1 MSKMQKVKLA
11 PGVEENMLKA
21 EFWIG
26 NSKKNVVM
34 TEKEINKFNQLV
46 FKKAKEKRKEEEFC
60 DLSNYPEMIT
70 KKRLYDLMEDY
81 SLPEKIKEK
90 DFYNKNSKKITK
102 KEKKEL
108 IKKADLENVKKK
120 IEVKFGILVK
130 RANVRAFPGR
140 KIYATSPET
149 IDQDILQLTALSV
162 GTPCAILHS
171 SSDKKWYFIQAKRY
185 RGWIKRDK
193 IAIAENKKEALSYFD
208 NENFLVV
215 TESRVETEPN
225 PFDDKISNVLFQMGD
240 KIPLVKNED
249 IPQSIPEDNGQAQSP
264 EGAYVI
270 WLPVKGENEKLKFKK
285 ALIARSNDLHE
296 GYLSYT
302 RENLLKQAYK
312 LLGERYGWGG
322 LYKRRDCSRFI
333 MDIYRTVGIQIPR
346 DAGFP
351 QEEISAGKSYEFSG
365 DLKERRKVLDK
376 LEAGDPIYMKGHVM
390 MYLGKEKGEHY
401 LIHSGSGYGKYDNN
415 GNHKGITVHGVF
427 VMRAEQLMKST
438 EKTYLE
444 AFRLA
449 KKFLEDN

>member
-11 PGVEENMLKA
+11 PGVEEDMLKA
-21 EFWIG
+21 KFWIG
-26 NSKKNVVM
+26 NNNKNVVM

-90 DFYNKNSKKITK
+90 DFYNKNSKKIT
-102 KEKKEL
+102 
-108 IKKADLENVKKK
+108 
-120 IEVKFGILVK
+120 
-130 RANVRAFPGR
+130 
-140 KIYATSPET
+140 
-149 IDQDILQLTALSV
+149 
-162 GTPCAILHS
+162 
-171 SSDKKWYFIQAKRY
+171 KRY

-365 DLKERRKVLDK
+365 DLKERRKVLGK

-427 VMRAEQLMKST
+427 VMRAEQLMKSS